1 MKILAKIIKTSAA
14 IAALSAIAAI
24 ITGIVFESVKL
35 TSYFLG
41 IFIALSLINLN
52 IYIILGILG
61 KENEVVIPAYVLNNF
76 NDIYYIYVQNRIM
89 AIEMQHTV
97 ENDPIT
103 GDLYDEWYQ
112 IDSTLIC
119 DYCIIPEADYILKED
134 TSFLTKVLA
143 QV

>member
-41 IFIALSLINLN
+41 MFVVLSLINLN

-61 KENEVVIPAYVLNNF
+61 KDTKDLEN
-76 NDIYYIYVQNRIM
+76 
-89 AIEMQHTV
+89 
-97 ENDPIT
+97 
-103 GDLYDEWYQ
+103 
-112 IDSTLIC
+112 
-119 DYCIIPEADYILKED
+119 
-134 TSFLTKVLA
+134 
-143 QV
+143 